1 MDFVT
6 DAVDRWEKDAAQAVV
21 ADRISW
27 MERLTAG
34 AVHGRI
40 VACPL
45 HAQASYAHGSSR
57 VQSSERNDHNEV
69 IVALDFNP
77 RC

>member
-6 DAVDRWEKDAAQAVV
+6 DTVDRWEEDAAKAVV

-45 HAQASYAHGSSR
+45 HAQESYAHASSR
-57 VQSSERNDHNEV
+57 VQSSERNDQNDVV
-69 IVALDFNP
+69 IALDFDT

>member
-6 DAVDRWEKDAAQAVV
+6 DAVDRREKDAAQAVV

-34 AVHGRI
+34 AVHGCI
-40 VACPL
+40 VACAWN
-45 HAQASYAHGSSR
+45 AQGSYAHASSR

-69 IVALDFNP
+69 IVALDFYTG
-77 RC
+77 C